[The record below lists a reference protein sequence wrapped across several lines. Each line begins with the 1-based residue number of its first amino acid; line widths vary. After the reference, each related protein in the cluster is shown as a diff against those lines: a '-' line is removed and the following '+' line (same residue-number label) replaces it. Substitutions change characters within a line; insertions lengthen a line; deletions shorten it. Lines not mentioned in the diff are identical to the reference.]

1 MLRFMKKSR
10 GNQSSKPFSVMMYPA
25 GPGSGD
31 SPEGFP
37 EQPRLQPQIG
47 NRTTQTLDAFF
58 TCRKN
63 VLLAKSSSPQV
74 EGDFAMAP
82 RGPDQEEC
90 EGLLQQWREEGSSQV
105 LSTASEGPLIDKGL
119 AQSSL
124 ALLMD
129 NPREENAAS
138 EDKWS
143 SRQLSD
149 LRAAENLDEPFP
161 EMLGE
166 EPLLEVEGVE
176 GPMWAAIPMQS
187 DPQYADC
194 AVLPVGAVAPEQWEE
209 DPAVLAWS
217 IAPEPVPQEEAP
229 IWPFEGL
236 GQLQPPP
243 MEIPYH
249 EILWR
254 EWEDFSTQP
263 DAQGLKAGDGPQ
275 FQFTL
280 MSYNIL
286 AQDLMQQSSELYLH
300 CHPDILNWSYRFVN
314 LMQEFQ
320 HWDPDILCLQE
331 VQEDHYWEQLEPS
344 LRMMGFTCF
353 YKRRTGCKTDGC
365 AVCYKP
371 TRFRLLCASPVEYF
385 RPGLELLNRDNVGL
399 VLLLQPLIPEGL
411 GQVSVAPLC
420 VANTHILYNPRRGD
434 VKLAQ
439 MAILLAEVDKVARLS
454 DGSHC
459 PIILCGDLN
468 SVPDSP
474 LYNFIRDGEL
484 QYHGMPAWKVS
495 GQEDFSHQLYQ
506 RKLQAPLWPS
516 SLGITDCCQYVTSC
530 HPKRSERRK
539 YGRDFLLRFRFCSIA
554 CQRPVGLVLMEGV
567 TDTKPERPAGW
578 AESVLEEDT
587 SELEPAFSRTVGTI
601 QHCLHLTSVYT
612 HFLPQRGRPEVT
624 TMPLGLGMTVDY
636 IFFSAESYENGNRT
650 DHRLY
655 RDGTLKLLG
664 RLSLLSEEIL
674 WAANGLPNPFCSSDH
689 LCLLAS
695 FGMEVT
701 AP

>member
-1 MLRFMKKSR
+1 MIASCLC
-10 GNQSSKPFSVMMYPA
+10 YLLLPA
-25 GPGSGD
+25 A
-31 SPEGFP
+31 
-37 EQPRLQPQIG
+37 RLF
-47 NRTTQTLDAFF
+47 RALADAFF
-58 TCRKN
+58 TFQKN
-63 VLLAKSSSPQV
+63 ALPAKSSSSQV

-82 RGPDQEEC
+82 QGPAQEEC

-105 LSTASEGPLIDKGL
+105 LPTVSEGPLLDKGL

-129 NPREENAAS
+129 NPGEQDAAP

-149 LRAAENLDEPFP
+149 LQAAENVEEPSF
-161 EMLGE
+161 EVLGE
-166 EPLLEVEGVE
+166 EPPPEVE
-176 GPMWAAIPMQS
+176 GPMWAAVPMQT
-187 DPQYADC
+187 DPRYADC
-194 AVLPVGAVAPEQWEE
+194 AVLPVGALAAEQWEE
-209 DPAVLAWS
+209 DPTVVAWS
-217 IAPEPVPQEEAP
+217 VTPEPVPQEEAP
-229 IWPFEGL
+229 LWSFEGL
-236 GQLQPPP
+236 GQLQLPP

-254 EWEDFSTQP
+254 EWEDLSSQLDP
-263 DAQGLKAGDGPQ
+263 QGLEAGDGPQ

-300 CHPDILNWSYRFVN
+300 CHPDILSWNYRFAN

-399 VLLLQPLIPEGL
+399 VLLLQPLVPEGL

-420 VANTHILYNPRRGD
+420 VANTHVLYNPRRGD
-434 VKLAQ
+434 IKLAQ

-506 RKLQAPLWPS
+506 KKLQAPLWPS
-516 SLGITDCCQYVTSC
+516 TLGITDCCQYVTC
-530 HPKRSERRK
+530 RPKRTERRR
-539 YGRDFLLRFRFCSIA
+539 YSRDFLLRFRFCSVA
-554 CQRPVGLVLMEGV
+554 CQRPAGLVLMEGV
-567 TDTKPERPAGW
+567 TDSEPEQPAGW
-578 AESVLEEDT
+578 AESVLEEDA
-587 SELEPAFSRTVGTI
+587 SEPEPIVPRAVGAI
-601 QHCLHLTSVYT
+601 QHSLHLTSVYT
-612 HFLPQRGRPEVT
+612 HFLPQQGRPEVT
-624 TMPLGLGMTVDY
+624 TMPLGLGTTVDY
-636 IFFSAESYENGNRT
+636 IFFSSESGQGGDRT
-650 DHRLY
+650 GRRHQ
-655 RDGTLKLLG
+655 DGTLTLLG

-695 FGMEVT
+695 FGMEAT

>member
-1 MLRFMKKSR
+1 MIASCLC
-10 GNQSSKPFSVMMYPA
+10 YLLLPA
-25 GPGSGD
+25 A
-31 SPEGFP
+31 
-37 EQPRLQPQIG
+37 RLF
-47 NRTTQTLDAFF
+47 RALSDAFF

-63 VLLAKSSSPQV
+63 VLLAKSSSSQV
-74 EGDFAMAP
+74 EGNFAMAP

-105 LSTASEGPLIDKGL
+105 LSTVSDGPLVDKGL
-119 AQSSL
+119 AESSL

-129 NPREENAAS
+129 NPGEQDATP
-138 EDKWS
+138 EDTWS

-149 LRAAENLDEPFP
+149 LRAAENLEEPFP
-161 EMLGE
+161 EVLGE
-166 EPLLEVEGVE
+166 EEPLPEVE
-176 GPMWAAIPMQS
+176 GPMWAAVPVQTGR
-187 DPQYADC
+187 QYTDC
-194 AVLPVGAVAPEQWEE
+194 AVLPVGALATEQWDE
-209 DPAVLAWS
+209 DPAVVAWS

-229 IWPFEGL
+229 VWPFEGL

-243 MEIPYH
+243 VEIPYH

-263 DAQGLKAGDGPQ
+263 DVQGLEAGDGPQ

-300 CHPDILNWSYRFVN
+300 CHPDILNWSYRFAN

-371 TRFRLLCASPVEYF
+371 TRFRLLSPARGVLSAWLGAPQSGQRGLSVAAAATGPR
-385 RPGLELLNRDNVGL
+385 RPGASL
-399 VLLLQPLIPEGL
+399 
-411 GQVSVAPLC
+411 VAPYVWQIPMSC
-420 VANTHILYNPRRGD
+420 TIHAGD

-459 PIILCGDLN
+459 PIVLCGDLN

-516 SLGITDCCQYVTSC
+516 SLGITDYCQYVTSC
-530 HPKRSERRK
+530 HPTSSERRK
-539 YGRDFLLRFRFCSIA
+539 YSRDFLLRFRFCSMA
-554 CQRPVGLVLMEGV
+554 CRRPVGLVLLEGV

-578 AESVLEEDT
+578 AESVIEEDT
-587 SELEPAFSRTVGTI
+587 SESEPDVPRTAGTI

-612 HFLPQRGRPEVT
+612 HFLPQHGRPEVT
-624 TMPLGLGMTVDY
+624 TMPLGLGTTVDY
-636 IFFSAESYENGNRT
+636 IFFSAESCENGNRT
-650 DHRLY
+650 DRRLY
-655 RDGTLKLLG
+655 QDGTLKLLG

-695 FGMEVT
+695 FGMEIA